1 MARKVKVKRA
11 DPELDLLPI
20 MNLFSILIPFLLS
33 VAVFQ
38 KMAVIDINM
47 PLQSMAQP
55 EDTPPPED
63 DLLNLTVTITS
74 TGIQIASKNGFFP
87 KIYAKEMR
95 DYQCKGELGFT
106 RVDPSAIAEG
116 QTVMCVDGITPA
128 ENKDIQKIRMVA
140 VTKTSEEDAG
150 TMLKTVVNAND
161 SVYINSNM
169 SIMASTGT
177 GYDYSIFVKDMA
189 ELQAPGK
196 IVSTLALNS
205 GRKVNPKLLSE
216 AKAESL
222 SAYDILARILGE
234 MHEKFAEL
242 DDGDKIIL
250 LSDDDV
256 VYDKVIAVMDVARES
271 GFYQVQLAKMGAAE

>member
-95 DYQCKGELGFT
+95 DYQCEGEVGFT
-106 RVDPSAIAEG
+106 RVDPSAVAEG
-116 QTVMCVDGITPA
+116 ASIMCVDGTTPA
-128 ENKDIQKIRMVA
+128 QNKDIQKIRMVA
-140 VTKTSEEDAG
+140 VTKTSEEDTG

-189 ELQAPGK
+189 EMQAAGK

-222 SAYDILARILGE
+222 SAYDILARILSE

-242 DDGDKIIL
+242 EDGDKIIL